1 MNAAFSGVSTFFID
15 MFRPMTKPI
24 CITKSYVLYE
34 HLSLQES
41 VFSSQ
46 FEIANQFYVYMSICC
61 IVLIADNKHT
71 LHLVIIDQIKFV
83 IILFVFLYT

>member
-1 MNAAFSGVSTFFID
+1 MSAAFPGVSTFFID

-24 CITKSYVLYE
+24 CITKSYVLYL
-34 HLSLQES
+34 HSGLQES

-46 FEIANQFYVYMSICC
+46 FEIANELFVYMSVCC

-71 LHLVIIDQIKFV
+71 
-83 IILFVFLYT
+83 